1 MRIGILTG
9 GGDCAGLNQAI
20 RAAVLRSLDFGNE
33 CLGILEGW
41 RGLIEG
47 KSQPLGL
54 KEVEGIVER
63 SGTILGTSRV
73 NPYKEE
79 KGVERVK
86 ENMKKWSLGALIAMG
101 GEDTLGVAEK
111 LFAEGVKIVGVP
123 KTMDND
129 LSATDYTF
137 GFDSSATR
145 AMEAASALID
155 TGSSHRRVMILEV
168 MGRHAG
174 WVALFTGIA
183 SGADWIL
190 IPERKPEI
198 KKMVNHI
205 KDVHR
210 RKNYALLVASEG
222 VTLPALKVG
231 EEEKDKFGHMIL
243 KKRKVGETLSK
254 LIEKETGLETRVSV
268 IGHMQRG
275 GVPSLFDRILATRCG
290 AKAAELIQE
299 GKFGQMVALRGN
311 EIVEVSLKEA
321 VAKLKLVDEA
331 WWSLAKVFFK

>member
-20 RAAVLRSLDFGNE
+20 RAVVLRSLDFGNE
-33 CLGILEGW
+33 CVGVLEGW

-54 KEVEGIVER
+54 KEVEGIMEK

-79 KGVERVK
+79 KGVEKVK
-86 ENMKKWSLGALIAMG
+86 ENIKKWGLGALITMG
-101 GEDTLGVAEK
+101 GEDTLGAAEK

-137 GFDSSATR
+137 GFDSAVSR
-145 AMEAASALID
+145 AMEATSALID
-155 TGSSHRRVMILEV
+155 TGKSHRRVMILEV

-190 IPERKPEI
+190 IPERKPNL
-198 KKMVNHI
+198 KKMVGHI
-205 KDVHR
+205 KTIHS
-210 RKNYALLVASEG
+210 RKNYALIVVSEG
-222 VTLPALKVG
+222 VSLPELKVG
-231 EEEKDKFGHMIL
+231 EEEKDKFGHMLL
-243 KKRKVGETLSK
+243 KKRKIGETLSK

-290 AKAAELIQE
+290 VKAAELVQE

-311 EIVEVSLKEA
+311 EIGEVSLKEA
-321 VAKLKLVDEA
+321 VAKLKLVDKT
-331 WWSLAKVFFK
+331 WWNLAKVFFK